1 MFSFFINSFA
11 IGLSV
16 STALGIFVHDTKI
29 DKFTIT
35 ALALPAVVAG
45 YDASTK
51 LAAHLSTDFHTHSER
66 TSLSQAIHDLRHT
79 NPRVQPRHNDDKKHL
94 LQRHA
99 TRGTF
104 SYDNS
109 SSPLA

>member
-1 MFSFFINSFA
+1 MFNLIINPLAVA
-11 IGLSV
+11 ISV

-29 DKFTIT
+29 DKFTMT
-35 ALALPAVVAG
+35 ALALPAIVAS

-51 LAAHLSTDFHTHSER
+51 LAHMAPDLHTHAER
-66 TSLSQAIHDLRHT
+66 TSISQAVNDLRAQ

-99 TRGTF
+99 SRGHFAFDT
-104 SYDNS
+104 YNL
-109 SSPLA
+109 PIA

>member
-45 YDASTK
+45 YDASAK
-51 LAAHLSTDFHTHSER
+51 IAHLSPDLHPHAER
-66 TSLSQAIHDLRHT
+66 LSLSQAVHDLRHA

-99 TRGTF
+99 TRGNF
-104 SYDNS
+104 SFDNYS
-109 SSPLA
+109 YPLA

>member
-29 DKFTIT
+29 DKFTLT
-35 ALALPAVVAG
+35 ALALPAAVAG
-45 YDASTK
+45 YEASAK
-51 LAAHLSTDFHTHSER
+51 LAHLSPDLHTHAER
-66 TSLSQAIHDLRHT
+66 TSIAQAVHDLRAQ
-79 NPRVQPRHNDDKKHL
+79 NPRIQPRHNDDKKHL

-99 TRGTF
+99 ARGHF
-104 SYDNS
+104 SFDTYNV
-109 SSPLA
+109 PLV